1 MTAMTASLWTVLNV
15 ACGQKLTEDD
25 DKRARRMQLIL
36 SAAVAALVFA
46 ALWGLAAGS
55 RSLPLALAN
64 IYKVPMV
71 VLLSSLSAIPA
82 GMLTWKLM
90 GVKYRGTDLLMG
102 FATGVFSGTLVL
114 GVLSPLVAVYYHT
127 SAWAGP
133 MLGMGSVF
141 AALLVATVV
150 FARNVLR
157 AVPLGTSKAAMLLP
171 VAIFLAIQLATMV
184 QLIALAS
191 PILPEVTVFDGG
203 VDHML
208 GR

>member
-1 MTAMTASLWTVLNV
+1 MTAVATSLLSLLNIT
-15 ACGQKLTEDD
+15 CGQALPADD
-25 DKRARRMQLIL
+25 DGRARRLQLIAL
-36 SAAVAALVFA
+36 AALAALAFA

-64 IYKVPMV
+64 LYKVPMV
-71 VLLSSLSAIPA
+71 VLLSSLSAVPA

-90 GVKYRGTDLLMG
+90 GIRYSGTDMLMG
-102 FATGVFSGTLVL
+102 FATGVFGGCLVL

-133 MLGMGSVF
+133 VLGMGSVF

-150 FARNVLR
+150 FARNVMKR
-157 AVPLGTSKAAMLLP
+157 APAETNRIALLLP
-171 VAIFLAIQLATMV
+171 VAVFLAIQMATLV

-203 VDHML
+203 IDHMV
-208 GR
+208 GQ

>member
-1 MTAMTASLWTVLNV
+1 MTAMAASLWTVLNV
-15 ACGQKLTEDD
+15 ACGQRLNSDD
-25 DKRARRMQLIL
+25 DKRARRLQLIL

-46 ALWGLAAGS
+46 ALWGVAAGS

-71 VLLSSLSAIPA
+71 VLLSSLSAVPA

-90 GVKYRGTDLLMG
+90 GVQYRGTDLLMG
-102 FATGVFSGTLVL
+102 FATGVFSGALVL

-141 AALLVATVV
+141 AAILVATVV

-157 AVPLGTSKAAMLLP
+157 AVPEGTSKAAMLLP
-171 VAIFLAIQLATMV
+171 VAIFLGIQLATMV

>member
-1 MTAMTASLWTVLNV
+1 
-15 ACGQKLTEDD
+15 
-25 DKRARRMQLIL
+25 
-36 SAAVAALVFA
+36 
-46 ALWGLAAGS
+46 
-55 RSLPLALAN
+55 
-64 IYKVPMV
+64 
-71 VLLSSLSAIPA
+71 
-82 GMLTWKLM
+82 KLM

-157 AVPLGTSKAAMLLP
+157 AVPVGPSRAAMLLP